1 MHLETDFEIGPEHF
15 PFYFDDQM
23 VDVEIISKN
32 PYQCAVLTRGEYGL
46 LTFPPRAKKPRCVL
60 PCKNSKTCHHCL
72 LWERSEGTH
81 KIENS
86 DKPSEIRRKSEDDF
100 YASIPKKMNWP
111 PKPEVQAEFR
121 KHARSGYA
129 YPELKKLI
137 PKFEEN
143 LVCMHNNSFDKR
155 DPVEMMWVMSR
166 KIVIINTDWVEN
178 TDRVAYYRPTIVPG
192 VENCECRQVWTGEEY
207 LVLNVSNKGRKG
219 RTGHLIT
226 YNFLL
231 DYTYNF
237 IKTGSTL
244 RGYLAAHNK
253 KMTNQYGAEDHE
265 LVPFHIFKNAV
276 FLFWEEVLNMNPK
289 TAFVCPDCGPRPKTL
304 CCDGVAVGMQWDK
317 MKEISDLI
325 MPFNSPEILDAP
337 QYKERMFIK
346 MKKNRDLLKKCMDT
360 GNYPNFSKFDFSKE
374 PKMQFVHGV
383 CEELKAQGYRTLPEA
398 ISYIFHDLSS
408 NSSTVSLFQV
418 VDMELLSQ
426 LKDNL
431 NTLHSQLIIDP
442 HSLKLKTQCMKRY
455 PILYA
460 RLLKT
465 SEMMLSNG
473 KIPQSIKSLYA
484 EIIEFTMT
492 FYNALS
498 NRDRDV
504 SYTRRTKGEV
514 SAEIFPHFPVIYER
528 PRYEAD
534 QRSSKKD
541 KDAWESLC
549 SKLFPE
555 HSKLTPGLFI
565 VTCCCP
571 QKRIYGFKKMVQGES
586 PRIIFDL
593 ITTRFEDGYQ
603 PNIIYDASCRLKELG
618 LNREPEIF
626 MNMLITSDPLHIP
639 NHTTCNMSFHS
650 NKYEELKPLNKE
662 ACEQFNSLLR
672 SIQTSLTYMSY
683 EHYMT
688 AMKIF
693 VSFHNLK

>member
-1 MHLETDFEIGPEHF
+1 
-15 PFYFDDQM
+15 
-23 VDVEIISKN
+23 
-32 PYQCAVLTRGEYGL
+32 
-46 LTFPPRAKKPRCVL
+46 
-60 PCKNSKTCHHCL
+60 
-72 LWERSEGTH
+72 
-81 KIENS
+81 
-86 DKPSEIRRKSEDDF
+86 
-100 YASIPKKMNWP
+100 
-111 PKPEVQAEFR
+111 
-121 KHARSGYA
+121 
-129 YPELKKLI
+129 
-137 PKFEEN
+137 
-143 LVCMHNNSFDKR
+143 
-155 DPVEMMWVMSR
+155 
-166 KIVIINTDWVEN
+166 
-178 TDRVAYYRPTIVPG
+178 
-192 VENCECRQVWTGEEY
+192 
-207 LVLNVSNKGRKG
+207 
-219 RTGHLIT
+219 
-226 YNFLL
+226 
-231 DYTYNF
+231 
-237 IKTGSTL
+237 
-244 RGYLAAHNK
+244 
-253 KMTNQYGAEDHE
+253 
-265 LVPFHIFKNAV
+265 
-276 FLFWEEVLNMNPK
+276 
-289 TAFVCPDCGPRPKTL
+289 
-304 CCDGVAVGMQWDK
+304 
-317 MKEISDLI
+317 
-325 MPFNSPEILDAP
+325 
-337 QYKERMFIK
+337 
-346 MKKNRDLLKKCMDT
+346 
-360 GNYPNFSKFDFSKE
+360 
-374 PKMQFVHGV
+374 
-383 CEELKAQGYRTLPEA
+383 
-398 ISYIFHDLSS
+398 
-408 NSSTVSLFQV
+408 
-418 VDMELLSQ
+418 MELLSQ

-442 HSLKLKTQCMKRY
+442 HSLKLKTQCMKTY

-626 MNMLITSDPLHIP
+626 MNMLITSDPFHIS

-662 ACEQFNSLLR
+662 ACD
-672 SIQTSLTYMSY
+672 
-683 EHYMT
+683 T
-688 AMKIF
+688 AKGLC
-693 VSFHNLK
+693 NT

>member
-1 MHLETDFEIGPEHF
+1 MYF
-15 PFYFDDQM
+15 P
-23 VDVEIISKN
+23 
-32 PYQCAVLTRGEYGL
+32 T
-46 LTFPPRAKKPRCVL
+46 T
-60 PCKNSKTCHHCL
+60 
-72 LWERSEGTH
+72 
-81 KIENS
+81 
-86 DKPSEIRRKSEDDF
+86 
-100 YASIPKKMNWP
+100 
-111 PKPEVQAEFR
+111 
-121 KHARSGYA
+121 SG
-129 YPELKKLI
+129 
-137 PKFEEN
+137 N
-143 LVCMHNNSFDKR
+143 
-155 DPVEMMWVMSR
+155 
-166 KIVIINTDWVEN
+166 
-178 TDRVAYYRPTIVPG
+178 G
-192 VENCECRQVWTGEEY
+192 
-207 LVLNVSNKGRKG
+207 
-219 RTGHLIT
+219 
-226 YNFLL
+226 
-231 DYTYNF
+231 
-237 IKTGSTL
+237 
-244 RGYLAAHNK
+244 
-253 KMTNQYGAEDHE
+253 
-265 LVPFHIFKNAV
+265 
-276 FLFWEEVLNMNPK
+276 
-289 TAFVCPDCGPRPKTL
+289 
-304 CCDGVAVGMQWDK
+304 DGVAVGMQWDK

-346 MKKNRDLLKKCMDT
+346 MKKNRDLLKKCMET

-374 PKMQFVHGV
+374 PKMQFVQGV
-383 CEELKAQGYRTLPEA
+383 CEELKTQGYRTLPEA
-398 ISYIFHDLSS
+398 IHHIFHDLSS
-408 NSSTVSLFQV
+408 KSSTVSLFQV
-418 VDMELLSQ
+418 VDIELLSQ

-431 NTLHSQLIIDP
+431 NTLHGQLIIDP
-442 HSLKLKTQCMKRY
+442 HTLNLKTQCMKRY

-460 RLLKT
+460 RLLKS

-484 EIIEFTMT
+484 EIIEFTMK
-492 FYNALS
+492 FYNTLS

-504 SYTRRTKGEV
+504 SYTRRTNGEV

-528 PRYEAD
+528 PQYEAD

-541 KDAWESLC
+541 KDAWESPC

-586 PRIIFDL
+586 PRISFDL

-603 PNIIYDASCRLKELG
+603 PNIIYDSSCRLKELG

-688 AMKIF
+688 TMKIF